1 MTTAAKARRTLIC
14 GILACLLGLVLVIG
28 VCGCSSG
35 PAPESVVKQFFDA
48 VKQADLETA
57 NSLCVVQNTQFPA
70 TDTPEWGIVKA
81 FLGRLNYEV
90 LSSETKGS
98 EAVVN
103 VKVTTPDFMQVV
115 SQVISQALPLAL
127 AAAGSSEADA
137 QAMVFQLFADSLKDP
152 DLPMIETQV
161 AIEMTKTGG
170 KWLIAANPD
179 LGPALL
185 GNMNQMDQLFNQG
198 Q

>member
-1 MTTAAKARRTLIC
+1 MTTAAKARRTLTC

-57 NSLCVVQNTQFPA
+57 NSLCVVQNTQVPA

-90 LSSETKGS
+90 VSSETKGS

-103 VKVTTPDFMQVV
+103 VKISTPDFMQVV
-115 SQVISQALPLAL
+115 SRVISQALPLA
-127 AAAGSSEADA
+127 AAGGSAADA

-152 DLPMIETQV
+152 NLPMIETPV

>member
-1 MTTAAKARRTLIC
+1 MTTSAKARRALTC
-14 GILACLLGLVLVIG
+14 GILACLLGAVLAIG

-57 NSLCVVQNTQFPA
+57 NSLCVTQNTQFPA
-70 TDTPEWGIVKA
+70 TDTPEWGIIRA
-81 FLGRLNYEV
+81 YLGRLNYEV
-90 LSSETKGS
+90 LSSETKGGS

-103 VKVTTPDFMQVV
+103 VKVITPDFMQVV
-115 SQVISQALPLAL
+115 SRVISQALPLA
-127 AAAGSSEADA
+127 AAGGSEADA